1 MTLSLTLALVWLLA
15 ANIRAM
21 FPSKDYLWNFA
32 YVMIAIGV
40 PILIGVWVQNGLWMA
55 LVVLLMAAWVMR
67 WPVIYLGRWLRRK
80 LG

>member
-1 MTLSLTLALVWLLA
+1 MTLSLTLALIWLLV

-40 PILIGVWVQNGLWMA
+40 PILIGVGVQNGFWMA
-55 LVVLLMAAWVMR
+55 FVVFGMAAWVMR
-67 WPVIYLGRWLRRK
+67 WPVIYLGRWLRSK